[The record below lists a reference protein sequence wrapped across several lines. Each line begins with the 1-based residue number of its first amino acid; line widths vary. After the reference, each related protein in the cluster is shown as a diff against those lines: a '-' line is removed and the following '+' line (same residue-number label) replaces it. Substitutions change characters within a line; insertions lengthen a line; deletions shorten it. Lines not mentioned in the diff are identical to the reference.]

1 VADEKK
7 AKVNPVRVIVRVN
20 IPTLDPGYAGLV
32 HAKLTEALAEFK
44 GAEIELSMMPTV
56 PTR

>member
-1 VADEKK
+1 MADEKK

-20 IPTLDPGYAGLV
+20 IPMVDPQYAGTIHSL
-32 HAKLTEALAEFK
+32 LTEALSHFK
-44 GAEIELSMMPTV
+44 DAEIELSMMPTV